1 MYLNLVNPREIFFVT
16 MMVAVVVM
24 MIVMVGVM
32 VMIVMVGGDDNEI
45 CKCQRLS
52 QLKIHV

>member
-1 MYLNLVNPREIFFVT
+1 
-16 MMVAVVVM
+16 